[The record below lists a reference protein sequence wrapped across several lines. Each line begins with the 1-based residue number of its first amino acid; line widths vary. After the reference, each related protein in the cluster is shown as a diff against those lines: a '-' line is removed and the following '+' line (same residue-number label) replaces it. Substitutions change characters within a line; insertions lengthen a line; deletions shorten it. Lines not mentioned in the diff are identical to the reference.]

1 MYFMTILLRG
11 AMLCFKCHN

>member
-1 MYFMTILLRG
+1 MTILLRG